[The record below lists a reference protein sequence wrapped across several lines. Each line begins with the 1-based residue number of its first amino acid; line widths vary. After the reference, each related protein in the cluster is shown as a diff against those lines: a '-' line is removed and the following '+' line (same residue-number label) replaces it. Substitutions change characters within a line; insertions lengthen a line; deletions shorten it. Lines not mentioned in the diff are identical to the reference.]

1 MSDFSVTARL
11 GSAFIAATAFAA
23 LAFSTTTL
31 AASAPTV
38 NEKFSDLEPAIKMMR
53 DEAGQDRRDIVKA
66 NMLLTE
72 TEATKFWPLYDA
84 YRDARNK
91 VGDRKVKL
99 ITDFAANKDSMSEDH
114 AARLTKEFFAIEKKK
129 IQVKE
134 TYVAKMTKVLS
145 SRTVARFFQI
155 DQKLDAIVDAGL
167 AANVPLMH

>member
-1 MSDFSVTARL
+1 MSDRSAMSRL
-11 GSAFIAATAFAA
+11 GSTFAA
-23 LAFSTTTL
+23 AAAVAAIAFSASTL

-91 VGDRKVKL
+91 VADRKVKL
-99 ITDFAANKDSMSEDH
+99 ITDFAANKDSMAEDE
-114 AARLTKEFFAIEKKK
+114 AARLTKEFFSIEKKK

-134 TYVAKMTKVLS
+134 AYVAKMTKVLS

-155 DQKLDAIVDAGL
+155 DQKLDAIVDAGI